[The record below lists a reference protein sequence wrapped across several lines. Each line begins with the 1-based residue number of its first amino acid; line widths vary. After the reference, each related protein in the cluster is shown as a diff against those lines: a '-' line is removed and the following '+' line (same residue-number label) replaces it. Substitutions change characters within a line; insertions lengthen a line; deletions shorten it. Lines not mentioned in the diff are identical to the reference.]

1 MIDKNA
7 RWFMIPADK
16 DLVTFYET
24 WQTFQE
30 SQIES
35 VVLEKMASW

>member
-7 RWFMIPADK
+7 RWFMIPTDK